1 MSITGIGGISAV
13 PDPRAIAQA
22 GRAEVLGTDP
32 TESSGGIGQTFIDAL
47 DQVDQAQRTASSA
60 ATAAATGDLQSV
72 SEYMVAASEAQLAT
86 QVTVAIRNR
95 AVEAFNEIM
104 RMQI

>member
-1 MSITGIGGISAV
+1 MSAIGGISAV
-13 PDPRAIAQA
+13 PDPRAIAEA
-22 GRAEVLGTDP
+22 GRAEVLGTEPAAVD
-32 TESSGGIGQTFIDAL
+32 GGLGQTFVDAL
-47 DQVDQAQRTASSA
+47 NQVDDAQRTAASA